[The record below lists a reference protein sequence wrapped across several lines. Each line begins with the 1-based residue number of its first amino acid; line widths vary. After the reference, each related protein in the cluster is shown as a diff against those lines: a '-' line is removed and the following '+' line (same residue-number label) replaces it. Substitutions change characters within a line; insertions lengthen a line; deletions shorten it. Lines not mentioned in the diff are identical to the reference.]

1 MNKRTKVLIGVA
13 IASTVGLAVATPI
26 VLLTSPILA
35 QGNQAAD
42 IHERGHVLTSNGA
55 HFRAELETE
64 GPSTTTIQDAAYSVG
79 GQNGWHSHPGLVS
92 VTILSGSIRW
102 YDENCNPTVYNAG
115 DTWVEGSKIHAFRNI
130 GTGTVHL
137 MAVFITAQ
145 GQALRTDQPA
155 PECAAGLGL

>member
-1 MNKRTKVLIGVA
+1 MKTRTKVLIGAA
-13 IASTVGLAVATPI
+13 IASTIGLAVATPI

-64 GPSTTTIQDAAYSVG
+64 GPSTTTIQDAAYSAG

-92 VTILSGSIRW
+92 VTVLSGSIRW

-145 GQALRTDQPA
+145 GQALRTDEPA